1 MRSPQWEWCK
11 RLELPVA
18 QGYFLGAFL
27 FLGIVFSLPA
37 TLGMA
42 SLALDL
48 PVRDLQ
54 CAFYFLWLTVE
65 QCPCQDCNAL
75 QLVCATMI
83 LGS

>member
-1 MRSPQWEWCK
+1 MTWYSIYCISCAAWSVHQWHG
-11 RLELPVA
+11 PPA

-48 PVRDLQ
+48 PVRPGWHAVIRL
-54 CAFYFLWLTVE
+54 YLYVWV
-65 QCPCQDCNAL
+65 
-75 QLVCATMI
+75 
-83 LGS
+83 